1 MVPPAAHTAVPVAE
15 KGFTGEGRARAVAA
29 TIRPPASDAELGLV
43 HLLKST
49 NATMQRPRRNRGT
62 ATVEYVILL
71 MVIVLPFSVAMVAV
85 ANHLVPFFD
94 CIEYLNGLSLP

>member
-1 MVPPAAHTAVPVAE
+1 VVLPSAHTAVLVAVHEVSTARRRNAVAE
-15 KGFTGEGRARAVAA
+15 
-29 TIRPPASDAELGLV
+29 TIRTPASDTRFCLV
-43 HLLKST
+43 HLLKSEGL
-49 NATMQRPRRNRGT
+49 TMQRPRRNRGT

>member
-1 MVPPAAHTAVPVAE
+1 MQ
-15 KGFTGEGRARAVAA
+15 RAR
-29 TIRPPASDAELGLV
+29 RD
-43 HLLKST
+43 
-49 NATMQRPRRNRGT
+49 RGT

-71 MVIVLPFSVAMVAV
+71 MVIVLPFSVAMVAL

>member
-1 MVPPAAHTAVPVAE
+1 MHFA
-15 KGFTGEGRARAVAA
+15 
-29 TIRPPASDAELGLV
+29 LV
-43 HLLKST
+43 HLLKEAD
-49 NATMQRPRRNRGT
+49 ATMQRSRRNRGT

-85 ANHLVPFFD
+85 SNHLVPFFD

>member
-1 MVPPAAHTAVPVAE
+1 LA
-15 KGFTGEGRARAVAA
+15 
-29 TIRPPASDAELGLV
+29 LV
-43 HLLKST
+43 HILYWVGP
-49 NATMQRPRRNRGT
+49 TMQRARRDRGT

-71 MVIVLPFSVAMVAV
+71 MVIVLPFSVAMVAL